1 MVTEHSRMA
10 KINIL
15 HLQTLCQIAQ
25 LGSFQATADHMY
37 TTQPTVSARMREL
50 EGRLGFPVFH
60 KRGRR
65 MDLTTQ
71 GRELVQQI
79 KPLLAAIDDVIH
91 TLDNASHASGLI
103 RLGIAGLIGQTWF
116 SQFITAAR
124 TAMPQL
130 NFDVEVGQT
139 SLSVNKLETGHLDLV
154 FMATPSLTSDR
165 FHVEPIG
172 SVDVL
177 LVGSPCLVGRDGAH
191 SAVNW
196 LDAMRSQPVWSLSK
210 ESPMHPILVKLIK
223 ENNLRIKIDVCGDVL
238 TLKQLLRCGT
248 GIGLMTYPMM
258 ESELQSGELVVLK
271 NAPAFPRISFN
282 AAWGMDQSQTV
293 IRKLVALAKTISTF
307 Q

>member
-1 MVTEHSRMA
+1 MA
-10 KINIL
+10 KINTL

-25 LGSFQATADHMY
+25 LGSFQAAADHLY

-50 EGRLGFPVFH
+50 EDRLGFPVFH

-79 KPLLAAIDDVIH
+79 RPLLAAIDDVIH
-91 TLDNASHASGLI
+91 ALDDASHASGLI

-116 SQFITAAR
+116 PQFITAAR
-124 TAMPQL
+124 AAMPQL

-165 FHVEPIG
+165 FHVESIG
-172 SVDVL
+172 AVDVL
-177 LVGSPCLVGRDGAH
+177 LVGSPDLVGREGGF
-191 SAVNW
+191 SAVHW
-196 LDAMRSQPVWSLSK
+196 LELMRSQPVWSLSK
-210 ESPMHPILVKLIK
+210 ESPMHPILAKVVK
-223 ENNLRIKIDVCGDVL
+223 ENNLRVKIDICGDVL
-238 TLKQLLRCGT
+238 TLKHLLRCGT
-248 GIGLMTYPMM
+248 GIGLMTYPLI
-258 ESELQSGELVVLK
+258 ESELKSGELVALK
-271 NAPAFPRISFN
+271 GAPAFPRIAFN

-293 IRKLVALAKTISTF
+293 IRKLVAMAKAISTF

>member
-1 MVTEHSRMA
+1 MA

-25 LGSFQATADHMY
+25 LGSFQAAADHMY
-37 TTQPTVSARMREL
+37 TTQPTVSARIREL
-50 EGRLGFPVFH
+50 ESRLGFPVFH

-79 KPLLAAIDDVIH
+79 RPLLAALDDVIH
-91 TLDNASHASGLI
+91 GLDDASHASGLI

-116 SQFITAAR
+116 AQFITAAR

-130 NFDVEVGQT
+130 SFDVEVGQT

-154 FMATPSLTSDR
+154 FMATPSLTTDR

-172 SVDVL
+172 SVEAL
-177 LVGSPCLVGRDGAH
+177 LVGAPNLVGRDGPG
-191 SAVNW
+191 SAVHW

-210 ESPMHPILVKLIK
+210 ESPMHPLLMQLIRK
-223 ENNLRIKIDVCGDVL
+223 HNLRIKVDLCGDVL

-248 GIGLMTYPMM
+248 GIGLMTRPLV
-258 ESELQSGELVVLK
+258 ESELRSGEFVVLRD
-271 NAPAFPRISFN
+271 APAFPRIAFN
-282 AAWGMDQSQTV
+282 AAWGMDQSQTI
-293 IRKLVALAKTISTF
+293 IRKLVALARAISTF

>member
-1 MVTEHSRMA
+1 MA

-91 TLDNASHASGLI
+91 TLDDASHASGLI

-130 NFDVEVGQT
+130 NFEVEVGQT
-139 SLSVNKLETGHLDLV
+139 SLSVSKLETGHLDLV

-172 SVDVL
+172 SVDVM
-177 LVGSPCLVGRDGAH
+177 LVGSPALVGREGDQSAAH
-191 SAVNW
+191 W
-196 LDAMRSQPVWSLSK
+196 LELMRSRPVWSLSK
-210 ESPMHPILVKLIK
+210 ESPMHPILAKLVK
-223 ENNLRIKIDVCGDVL
+223 ENNLRIKIDICGDVL
-238 TLKQLLRCGT
+238 TLKELLRCGT
-248 GIGLMTYPMM
+248 GIGLMTYPLI
-258 ESELQSGELVVLK
+258 ESELKSGELIALK
-271 NAPAFPRISFN
+271 GAPAFPRISFN

-293 IRKLVALAKTISTF
+293 IRKLVALARTISTF